1 MRLNIFAQ
9 TGRNID
15 RLREIMTVL
24 AKYGLVDWLGRVDAR
39 WARSLLR
46 RSGTEELA
54 GKSTAERVR
63 RALADLGTTFIKF
76 GQILSTRPDLVGP
89 EMAAELAKLQTS
101 APADTIATV
110 RQTIADELGKPPEV
124 VFADFDPK
132 PLASASIAQVHTA
145 TLRTGERVVVKVQ
158 HPGITERIVSDLE
171 ILHKLAEWGEKYS
184 TQLRL
189 YQPTAA
195 VAQLRDTLM
204 NELDF
209 RMERRNLDR
218 FNRNFARDRRVR
230 FPRAHAELSGRRVLT
245 MEFLSGVPGRDLE
258 RIRAGGVEPGQV
270 ALVGANVYLDMVFRD
285 GFYHA
290 DPHPGNFLVLPEGVL
305 GIIDCGMVGRLDT
318 DLREEIESILMAI
331 VARDSQRLAD
341 GFVRLGS
348 VPPDFDRRVLRADI
362 DNFLAEYADL
372 PLEELD
378 LGAALKGIT
387 DIIRSHRILL
397 PVSISLLLRLLIM
410 LDGTGRQMS
419 AGFSLAQVL
428 RPYYLKLLRRRYAP
442 RRMLREL
449 QRSYRDWAHLLE
461 TLPRDLG
468 TLLRRMGVGALEL
481 HVEHRRLERTVDRLV
496 QGVLIAALIL
506 GSSVMWAH
514 KAPPTL
520 FEAEI
525 SIPGVAAFFMALLL
539 AGRLVY
545 LSRPRDEDRP

>member
-1 MRLNIFAQ
+1 MRLNFFAR

-24 AKYGLVDWLGRVDAR
+24 AKYGLADWLGRVDAR
-39 WARSLLR
+39 WARTILR
-46 RSGTEELA
+46 HSGTEALA
-54 GKSTAERVR
+54 GKPTAERVR
-63 RALADLGTTFIKF
+63 HALAELGTTFIKF
-76 GQILSTRPDLVGP
+76 GQILSTRPDLIGP
-89 EMAAELAKLQTS
+89 EMADELAKLQTS
-101 APADTIATV
+101 APADAIDAV
-110 RQTIADELGKPPEV
+110 RKTIADELGKPPEH
-124 VFADFDPK
+124 VFSEFDPK

-145 TLRTGERVVVKVQ
+145 RLKTGERVVVKVQ
-158 HPGITERIVSDLE
+158 HPGITERVVSDLD
-171 ILHKLAEWGEKYS
+171 ILRKLAEWAEKYS

-195 VAQLRDTLM
+195 VAQLHDTLM

-218 FNRNFARDRRVR
+218 FNRNFAKDPRVH
-230 FPRAHAELSGRRVLT
+230 FPHAHADLSGRRVLT
-245 MEFLSGVPGRDLE
+245 MEFLDGIPGRE
-258 RIRAGGVEPGQV
+258 QARIAAAGTDPGNV

-305 GIIDCGMVGRLDT
+305 GILDCGMVGRLDNE
-318 DLREEIESILMAI
+318 LREEIESILMAI

-348 VPPDFDRRVLRADI
+348 VPPDFDRAALRADI

-410 LDGTGRQMS
+410 LDGTGRKMN
-419 AGFSLAQVL
+419 AGFSLAEVL
-428 RPYYLKLLRRRYAP
+428 RPYYLKLLKRRYSP

-449 QRSYRDWAHLLE
+449 QRSYRDWAHLVE
-461 TLPRDLG
+461 TLPRDLS
-468 TLLRRMGVGALEL
+468 TLLRRIGIGAFEL

-496 QGVLIAALIL
+496 QGVLIAALL
-506 GSSVMWAH
+506 VGSSLMWAAQ
-514 KAPPTL
+514 APPVL
-520 FEAEI
+520 FDDI
-525 SIPGVAAFFMALLL
+525 SICGVLGFALAMLL
-539 AGRLVY
+539 AVRLVY
-545 LSRPRDEDRP
+545 KSRPRDDEKP

>member
-1 MRLNIFAQ
+1 MRLNFFAR

-24 AKYGLVDWLGRVDAR
+24 AKYGLADWLGRVDAR
-39 WARSLLR
+39 WARSILR

-63 RALADLGTTFIKF
+63 HALAELGTTFIKF
-76 GQILSTRPDLVGP
+76 GQVLSTRPDLVGP
-89 EMAAELAKLQTS
+89 EMADELAKLQTS
-101 APADTIATV
+101 APADPIDVV
-110 RQTIADELGKPPEV
+110 RRTIADELGMPPEA
-124 VFADFDPK
+124 VFADFDAK

-145 TLRTGERVVVKVQ
+145 RLKTGERVVVKVQ
-158 HPGITERIVSDLE
+158 HPGITERVISDLD
-171 ILHKLAEWGEKYS
+171 ILRKLAEWAETYS
-184 TQLRL
+184 GQLRL

-218 FNRNFARDRRVR
+218 FNRNFARDARVR

-245 MEFLSGVPGRDLE
+245 MEYLDGIPGRDLP
-258 RIRAGGVEPGQV
+258 RIAATGTDPGQV

-290 DPHPGNFLVLPEGVL
+290 DPHPGNFLVLPNGVL

-318 DLREEIESILMAI
+318 ELREEIESLLMAI
-331 VARDSQRLAD
+331 VARDSGRLTDA
-341 GFVRLGS
+341 FVRISS
-348 VPPDFDRRVLRADI
+348 VPPDFDRVLLRTDI

-410 LDGTGRQMS
+410 LDGTGRKMNAS
-419 AGFSLAQVL
+419 FSLAEVL
-428 RPYYLKLLRRRYAP
+428 RPYYVKLLKRRYSP

-449 QRSYRDWAHLLE
+449 QHTYRDWVQLIEA
-461 TLPRDLG
+461 LPRDLG
-468 TLLRRMGVGALEL
+468 TVLRRLGIGTFEL
-481 HVEHRRLERTVDRLV
+481 QVEHRRLERTVDRLV
-496 QGVLIAALIL
+496 QGVLVAALLL
-506 GSSVMWAH
+506 GSSLLWAA

-520 FEAEI
+520 FDEI
-525 SIPGVAAFFMALLL
+525 SIFGVLGFLFAMLL

-545 LSRPRDEDRP
+545 KSRPRDDDK